1 MGICTFS
8 VLRPPGGATW
18 RTVHSHGYFDRERAL
33 CRSSL
38 VRMELG
44 SSGHRLV
51 VCFSMTADIVAGT
64 VLVPVAAVSLGHVR
78 HAREIPLAALPAVF
92 AVHQFIES
100 LVWAHDDGYVS
111 AGVAHAAAL
120 AYVAIAL
127 PLLPI
132 LFPSAVLLAEP
143 SGRRGRA
150 VVFLLIG
157 LVVSAWFVYAMS
169 AHPLRV
175 TVHPHA
181 IGYDI
186 GLQDG
191 VWWAVLYVVAVV
203 GSALLSGYRTI
214 IAFGIANLVG
224 LIVVGV
230 AYTQAFASLWCVYA
244 AVTSVLVATHMVRRR
259 HVERSVDERRARVA
273 AGG

>member
-1 MGICTFS
+1 
-8 VLRPPGGATW
+8 
-18 RTVHSHGYFDRERAL
+18 
-33 CRSSL
+33 
-38 VRMELG
+38 
-44 SSGHRLV
+44 
-51 VCFSMTADIVAGT
+51 VCFSTTADIVAGS

-111 AGVAHAAAL
+111 AAVGHAAAL

-143 SGRRGRA
+143 PGRRRRA
-150 VVFLLIG
+150 AVFLLIG
-157 LVVSAWFVYAMS
+157 AVVSARLGYAMS
-169 AHPLRV
+169 AHPLHV

-181 IGYDI
+181 IGYGVGVHD
-186 GLQDG
+186 GL
-191 VWWAVLYVVAVV
+191 WWAVLYVVAVV
-203 GSALLSGYRTI
+203 GAALLSGYRTI

-224 LIVVGV
+224 LTVVGV
-230 AYTQAFASLWCVYA
+230 VYAEAFASLWCIWA
-244 AVTSVLVATHMVRRR
+244 AVTSALVAVHMVRRR
-259 HVERSVDERRARVA
+259 HVERSAGESAHLVA
-273 AGG
+273 L